1 MIDQSVRDKLA
12 ANLAKLADI
21 AVDETDPDAWPT
33 METKEGRGDRLWYKK
48 NAGATIHL
56 IDSIIKLLEYR
67 QGGRV
72 QAPEDEEAE
81 ERRQIKEYE
90 ERAEQIIQAA
100 RDGRKS
106 AH

>member
-1 MIDQSVRDKLA
+1 MISDSARTKLA

-33 METKEGRGDRLWYKK
+33 METKEGRGDRLWFKK

-56 IDSIIKLLEYR
+56 IDAIARLLEAKR
-67 QGGRV
+67 GAV
-72 QAPEDEEAE
+72 SLPEDEESE
-81 ERRQIKEYE
+81 EQRQIKEYE
-90 ERAEQIIQAA
+90 ARAEQIIQAA